1 MMTKASVDFTAL
13 ELETLEAF
21 FRETV
26 EKGRNVVT
34 RSDLKGVA
42 SGSLFNLLKYRHHA
56 LSLKVRSREG
66 LVSVAERLGFSIY
79 TGLGGRGLRGTG
91 AWEFIDLPTEAKR
104 ARQKPTVIGAVSSP
118 PPTVSHAGENSD
130 KLVPTCPAVVSIL
143 GWHGDESP
151 NAIVARKAK
160 DIATAGQT
168 LWAFQSWKARPGA
181 VQDFGRIHPGLTVF
195 FIEGGATPTRTS
207 RCASRM
213 SEDERNWVPL
223 PKGIGPVTGKI
234 NGGTALVLDSL
245 EPCSASIDLWRFM
258 EHPNSDPVRFMLG
271 ASTACL
277 IPAVE
282 IAAGMKSRYRRVL
295 AVGRLAKPYAV
306 HLR

>member
-1 MMTKASVDFTAL
+1 MTKASVEFTAS
-13 ELETLEAF
+13 ELAKLEAF
-21 FRETV
+21 IWETV
-26 EKGRNVVT
+26 ETRRDVVT

-42 SGSLFNLLKYRHHA
+42 SGSVFNILKDWQPA

-79 TGLGGRGLRGTG
+79 SGLGGRGLRGTG
-91 AWEFIDLPTEAKR
+91 AWEFIDLPTEAKQ
-104 ARQKPTVIGAVSSP
+104 ARQKPIVVGAVSSP
-118 PPTVSHAGENSD
+118 PTVSHVGDNGD
-130 KLVPTCPAVVSIL
+130 KLPSGPAVVSIM

-160 DIATAGQT
+160 DIARAGQT

-181 VQDFGRIHPGLTVF
+181 IQDFVRIHPGLMVF
-195 FIEGGATPTRTS
+195 FIEGGATPTGS
-207 RCASRM
+207 SQCASRM
-213 SEDERNWVPL
+213 SEDQRNWIPL

-258 EHPNSDPVRFMLG
+258 EHPSSDPVRFMLG

-306 HLR
+306 YLR